1 MRHFLFFI
9 LLLLCCGSTFGQR
22 EIMKSD
28 KLRPQWLSK
37 TPKPTNPSFMY
48 VVVTGEG
55 ATLEGARAKCLER
68 LADNQQLRNSVSVSM
83 DRENESKVE
92 QSFTN
97 GRLDERVK
105 EYYTVTVNIKGK
117 EVKLSANRVDEYW
130 ELVMMGGTRQ
140 YVCRTLYMVG
150 TSSAPVWFDDVTL
163 TTKYGARGFFRSLI
177 PGWGQMYKG
186 STVKGACIL
195 GSEILLVGGVIASE
209 NLRASYHKKM
219 LEQPRFYQK
228 YNTKSDNWENIRNV
242 CIGAAAAF
250 YVYNLIDAIVAP
262 GARRAVGKSHP
273 FVEVKPVAQ
282 NDFAGLGLCINF

>member
-1 MRHFLFFI
+1 MFFI
-9 LLLLCCGSTFGQR
+9 LFLLCCGSTFGQR

-68 LADNQQLRNSVSVSM
+68 LANNQQLRNSVSVSM

-130 ELVMMGGTRQ
+130 ELVMMGG
-140 YVCRTLYMVG
+140 
-150 TSSAPVWFDDVTL
+150 
-163 TTKYGARGFFRSLI
+163 
-177 PGWGQMYKG
+177 
-186 STVKGACIL
+186 
-195 GSEILLVGGVIASE
+195 
-209 NLRASYHKKM
+209 
-219 LEQPRFYQK
+219 
-228 YNTKSDNWENIRNV
+228 IR
-242 CIGAAAAF
+242 
-250 YVYNLIDAIVAP
+250 
-262 GARRAVGKSHP
+262 
-273 FVEVKPVAQ
+273 
-282 NDFAGLGLCINF
+282 